1 MNKVISIA
9 AVLIGS
15 ACAIFCPIMTV
26 MAVRFME
33 LGRVVFYLTLA
44 IMCIGI
50 AVWGIMNLPS
60 KKS

>member
-1 MNKVISIA
+1 MNKIISIIA
-9 AVLIGS
+9 AIIGS
-15 ACAIFCPIMTV
+15 VGTISSIIMTV

-44 IMCIGI
+44 FLCIGI
-50 AVWGIMNLPS
+50 AVWGIMNLPP